1 MHNENI
7 ELWKHKHIFT
17 EPKKSAEK
25 KTLIVIIITLITMF
39 FEIFAGWFY
48 NSMALFADGWHMST
62 HATALFISYIAYV
75 LTRRLSSDERF
86 TFGTWK
92 IEILGAYTSAIILGI
107 VGLFMFYI
115 SIERILKPMNIYYN
129 QALLVA
135 VIGLLVNI
143 ICAVILTRKHNHTNK
158 DEHANEHTHSH
169 HSDLNLRSVYF
180 HVIADALTSVL
191 AIIAL
196 LIAKYYNLNIFDPL
210 MGLVGGILILR
221 WAYYLLRDTS
231 NILLDREMDTSIVK
245 EIKDAIENDGD
256 SRISDIHVWRVG
268 EKKYACLLSIVSMH
282 DYTIEDYRFRLKKF
296 GELVHLNIEKHK
308 CKLHDKDTK
317 LLDCI

>member
-7 ELWKHKHIFT
+7 ELWKHHHIFT
-17 EPKKSAEK
+17 EQKKSSER

-39 FEIFAGWFY
+39 FEIFAGWYY

-62 HATALFISYIAYV
+62 HAAALFISYIAYV

-115 SIERILKPMNIYYN
+115 SVERILKPMTIYYN

-135 VIGLLVNI
+135 VIGLIINI
-143 ICAVILTRKHNHTNK
+143 ICAVILTGKHDTHHHTHK
-158 DEHANEHTHSH
+158 DESGHEHTHSH
-169 HSDLNLRSVYF
+169 HSDLNLRSAYF

-191 AIIAL
+191 AIAAL
-196 LIAKYYNLNIFDPL
+196 LIAKYFRLNIFDPM
-210 MGLVGGILILR
+210 MGIVGGILILR
-221 WAYYLLRDTS
+221 WAYYLLWDS
-231 NILLDREMDTSIVK
+231 SSILLDREMDTPLVK
-245 EIKDAIENDGD
+245 DIKETIENDGD
-256 SRISDIHVWRVG
+256 SRISDIHIWRVG
-268 EKKYACLLSIVSMH
+268 DKKYACLLAIVSKA
-282 DYTIEDYRFRLKKF
+282 DYSIEDYKTRLKRF
-296 GELVHLNIEKHK
+296 SELVHINIEKHG
-308 CKLHDKDTK
+308 CNLG
-317 LLDCI
+317 